1 MSRIGLVA
9 DTHHPE
15 FLKRLPD
22 SLFDSLAQARVDLIL
37 HAGDVGG
44 PQTLDQL
51 AQVAPVRA
59 VRGDH
64 DGGMDLPAELVIEVD
79 GRRIVVVHGNRSRL
93 IEEPLTLVGTISLG
107 HVWPDARLR
116 HWLRRRYPEADVIVY
131 GHTHTAVAEDIGGTL
146 VVNPGAVY
154 QVTPEEA
161 LARLGREPGWFE
173 WSWLQVVRHRL
184 RWPQPSV
191 AILDISP
198 EGLVLTVV
206 ALVDPVRPLGK
217 LV

>member
-1 MSRIGLVA
+1 MNRIGLVA

-15 FLKRLPD
+15 FLETLPPA
-22 SLFDSLAQARVDLIL
+22 LFNILAEAGVDLIL

-44 PQTLDQL
+44 PETLDQL
-51 AQVAPVRA
+51 ARVAPVRA

-64 DGGMDLPAELVIEVD
+64 DRGLDLPVELIVEVD
-79 GRRIVVVHGNRSRL
+79 GRRIAVVHGNRSRL
-93 IEEPLTLVGTISLG
+93 IEEPLTFVGTISLG

-116 HWLRRRYPEADVIVY
+116 QWLRRRYPEADVIVY
-131 GHTHTAVAEDIGGTL
+131 GHTHKPAAENIGRTL

-154 QVTPEEA
+154 QVSPQA
-161 LARLGREPGWFE
+161 ARARLGRDPGWFE
-173 WSWLQVVRHRL
+173 WSWLQVARHRR

-191 AILDISP
+191 AILDVSP
-198 EGLVLTVV
+198 AGIVFTV
-206 ALVDPVRPLGK
+206 ASLADPVRRLGK